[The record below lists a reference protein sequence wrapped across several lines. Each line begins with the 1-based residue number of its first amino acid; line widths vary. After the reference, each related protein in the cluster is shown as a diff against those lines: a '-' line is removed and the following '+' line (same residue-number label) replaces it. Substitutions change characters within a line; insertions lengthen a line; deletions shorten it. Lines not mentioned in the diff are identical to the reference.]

1 MESSSVFYGIV
12 FVFLIGK
19 KVVERQRSAEGGRER
34 QWRGEESCECL
45 EVNVQKSGNGGPEMS
60 VQLQTRV
67 FFSLYFTCEEP
78 HPSVWAYP
86 IAQPAY
92 ESPCKETQQR
102 TQRLP
107 VGRMKT
113 RVARSFPQS
122 GDPQTQLHTDSS
134 EKARDPKRLR
144 GFAHT

>member
-19 KVVERQRSAEGGRER
+19 KVVERHRSAEGGRER
-34 QWRGEESCECL
+34 QWRGEESRECL
-45 EVNVQKSGNGGPEMS
+45 EVNVQKSGNECT
-60 VQLQTRV
+60 VADKV

-102 TQRLP
+102 T
-107 VGRMKT
+107 
-113 RVARSFPQS
+113 
-122 GDPQTQLHTDSS
+122 
-134 EKARDPKRLR
+134 
-144 GFAHT
+144 